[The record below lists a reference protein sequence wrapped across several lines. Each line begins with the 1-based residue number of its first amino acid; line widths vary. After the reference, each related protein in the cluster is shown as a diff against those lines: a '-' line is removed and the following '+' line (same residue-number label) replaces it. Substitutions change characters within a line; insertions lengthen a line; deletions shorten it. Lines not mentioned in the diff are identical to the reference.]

1 MVDDVR
7 VAKLKQEHQSLEQ
20 AIEQEMCRPFP
31 DTTHVGDLKRQKL
44 RIKDEI
50 FRISETTLPAALEA
64 NAG

>member
-20 AIEQEMCRPFP
+20 AIEQEMCRPLP
-31 DTTHVGDLKRQKL
+31 DTAHVGDLKRQKL

-50 FRISETTLPAALEA
+50 FRISETTSSAALEA
-64 NAG
+64 KAG